1 MDMHES
7 RGTTGLLAAPESPDS
22 APRPVRRARRRKG
35 RVAALVA
42 GAVVLLCANGAMAYF
57 GYQIS
62 LDETSGTV
70 EQVR

>member
-7 RGTTGLLAAPESPDS
+7 RRTTGLLAVPEAPGPVS
-22 APRPVRRARRRKG
+22 RPVRRARRRKG
-35 RVAALVA
+35 RVAVLEA

-62 LDETSGTV
+62 LDEKSGTV